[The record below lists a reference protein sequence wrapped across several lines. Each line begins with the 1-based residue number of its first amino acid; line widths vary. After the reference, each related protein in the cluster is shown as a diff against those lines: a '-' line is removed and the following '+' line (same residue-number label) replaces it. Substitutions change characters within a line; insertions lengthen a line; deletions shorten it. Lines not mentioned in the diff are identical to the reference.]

1 MGKGMTHDY
10 AQHLYTCIH
19 SICSLAFHNWH
30 CLKNRSDQCFTLP
43 FPMKHIKTHTQLR
56 QCVVNQQLYAFSE
69 RSSDDD
75 LVFFFLFGFV
85 LPQVTQH

>member
-1 MGKGMTHDY
+1 
-10 AQHLYTCIH
+10 
-19 SICSLAFHNWH
+19 
-30 CLKNRSDQCFTLP
+30 
-43 FPMKHIKTHTQLR
+43 MKHIKTHTQLR